1 MLRSYL
7 RLILFAFGL
16 LVGVQVPGLIND
28 YSQRVQAHLIEARS
42 SLQGFNDTAQK
53 FFNGDLQALVEHY
66 RSSDDPVFRS
76 DADSIGGLLMRSQS
90 LEREWQALQGPWYAR
105 DWHVLIG
112 ADPQIRSETLQGYR
126 YQVLLAPEAIGWG
139 IVSAFLL
146 AWIIESVGLVIG
158 WVIYGGRRSPVLSRD
173 TR

>member
-7 RLILFAFGL
+7 RLVLFALGL

-28 YSQRVQAHLIEARS
+28 YAQRVQAHLIEARN

-76 DADSIGGLLMRSQS
+76 DADSIGALLTRSQS
-90 LEREWQALQGPWYAR
+90 LDHEWQALQAPWYAR
-105 DWHVLIG
+105 DWHVLVG
-112 ADPQIRSETLQGYR
+112 ADPQIRQETLQGYT
-126 YQVLLAPEAIGWG
+126 YQILLSPEAIGWG
-139 IVSAFLL
+139 IALAFLL
-146 AWIIESVGLVIG
+146 SWVIESLGVIIG
-158 WVIYGGRRSPVLSRD
+158 WVFTGGRRRPVISRD